1 MSTLAHPQPNSGA
14 APGPPGPPQP
24 LPTKTKPRSGGNEA
38 RSCKKTL
45 GGAGTH
51 GTHGH
56 TDTDHLDM
64 KLTQVSLTHALTTNP
79 THKRAHAHPRATSP
93 EPTEPAEL
101 TEPRGRAVMLLVY
114 LFIRTLPLFESRH
127 SRSFLAPL
135 SFPLCS
141 CDRIPFPYAHAAQNA
156 RTSHC

>member
-1 MSTLAHPQPNSGA
+1 
-14 APGPPGPPQP
+14 
-24 LPTKTKPRSGGNEA
+24 
-38 RSCKKTL
+38 
-45 GGAGTH
+45 
-51 GTHGH
+51 
-56 TDTDHLDM
+56 M

-141 CDRIPFPYAHAAQNA
+141 CDRIPFPYAHTAQNA